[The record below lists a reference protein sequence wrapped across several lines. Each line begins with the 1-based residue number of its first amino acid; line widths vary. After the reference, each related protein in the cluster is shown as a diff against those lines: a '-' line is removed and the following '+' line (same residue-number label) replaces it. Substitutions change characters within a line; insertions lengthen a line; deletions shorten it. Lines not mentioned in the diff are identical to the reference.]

1 MPRSL
6 EHEDFVGFRLSRAMH
21 SALATAAAS
30 LGVNKSELV
39 RAVVMR
45 ALRDEQLARA
55 AIDEHW
61 LRHSFITHLKQTLH
75 IRRDLVEAM
84 ANHAEG
90 GQAATYTH
98 TTLDGKPNEDFLAQ
112 QKPALD
118 EWAKIIRE
126 AADRIERKAVNVT
139 SLFPAKTAA

>member
-55 AIDEHW
+55 AIDSW
-61 LRHSFITHLKQTLH
+61 QPNSNPSFWN
-75 IRRDLVEAM
+75 V
-84 ANHAEG
+84 
-90 GQAATYTH
+90 
-98 TTLDGKPNEDFLAQ
+98 
-112 QKPALD
+112 PAL
-118 EWAKIIRE
+118 EP
-126 AADRIERKAVNVT
+126 V
-139 SLFPAKTAA
+139 FH